1 MRTNLK
7 TEPFKDDREQ
17 VSAPQDD
24 GILTLDSGELPDG
37 MRSFLPISDPD
48 LTGNERVYLLNAF
61 DSDRI
66 SGSGP
71 FVELFEAE
79 FARFCG
85 TRHALTCSSGTTAL
99 HLALLAIGVGP
110 GDEVIVPSLTYI
122 ATANAVSY
130 CGATPVFADADCDS
144 WNAEA
149 DQLAPLI
156 TPRTKAI
163 IVVHLYGNPV
173 DMMPVM
179 ALAQR
184 HGLMVIEDAAEA
196 HGASYRGQKVGAIG
210 DIGTFSFYGNKVMT
224 TGEGGMVTTNDGAL
238 ADRMRLIRGQGMD
251 PGRRYWFPV
260 VGHNFRLTNLQS
272 AIGLAQLERIGTF
285 IEARRRCA
293 RLYQTH
299 LSAIQGLKF
308 QAHRPESHGISWMFS
323 ILLPNE
329 AARDRTME
337 LLAEHDI
344 ETRPLF
350 WPLHTMPP
358 YQSLQAHCPVTE
370 QLAPRGINLPSGRH
384 VKEED
389 ILEIARLVRTA
400 LT

>member
-7 TEPFKDDREQ
+7 TEPFKNDQ
-17 VSAPQDD
+17 KQASIPQND
-24 GILTLDSGELPDG
+24 GILTLETGEVSDG
-37 MRSFLPISDPD
+37 RRTFLPVSDPD
-48 LTGNERVYLLNAF
+48 LTGNERAYLLNAF

-85 TRHALTCSSGTTAL
+85 THHALTCSSGTTAL
-99 HLALLAIGVGP
+99 HLALMAVGVGP
-110 GDEVIVPSLTYI
+110 GDEVVVPSLTYI

-130 CGATPVFADADCDS
+130 CGATPVFADADRDS

-173 DMMPVM
+173 DMDPVLE
-179 ALAQR
+179 LAKR
-184 HGLMVIEDAAEA
+184 HDLAIIEDAAEA
-196 HGASYRGQKVGAIG
+196 HGACYKGQKVGSMG

-224 TGEGGMVTTNDGAL
+224 TGEGGMVTTNDKAL

-251 PGRRYWFPV
+251 PKRRYWFPII
-260 VGHNFRLTNLQS
+260 GHNYRLTNLQC
-272 AIGLAQLERIGTF
+272 AIGLAQIERIGEF
-285 IEARRRCA
+285 IDARRRCEE
-293 RLYQTH
+293 LYLAH
-299 LSAIQGLKF
+299 LSDIHGLAF
-308 QAHRPESHGISWMFS
+308 QARQPDSQGVSWMFS
-323 ILLPNE
+323 ILLPDE
-329 AARDRTME
+329 ALRDRAMG
-337 LLAEHDI
+337 LLAENNI
-344 ETRPLF
+344 ETRPVF

-358 YQSLQAHCPVTE
+358 YQSQQARCPVTE
-370 QLAPRGINLPSGRH
+370 QLAPRGVNLPSGRH
-384 VKEED
+384 VRDED
-389 ILEIARLVRTA
+389 ALEIARLIRTV
-400 LT
+400 LQ